1 MAFHSTKL
9 KVHHQPFRL
18 LKRCI
23 VWRGFRRCQTQRGW
37 YCENDQ
43 IAFQQPTNFQRP
55 KAKTFVLNHYQH
67 LLPFTNLNNDIVR
80 TSFIHSFPSRKF
92 SDSLLKINQTR
103 NSLLTCVCDDI
114 IHSFSLPMAKHS
126 LLVNPFRKHLHL
138 GWKLNFD
145 FGVNQL
151 SHLCHRWMNL
161 KCLKHAAF
169 PRDIQNEFL

>member
-103 NSLLTCVCDDI
+103 NSLLTCVFDDI
-114 IHSFSLPMAKHS
+114 IHSFIPITKVFRFFTLNKSNKETHC
-126 LLVNPFRKHLHL
+126 LLVFVMTSFIHFRYLWQNIPF
-138 GWKLNFD
+138 W
-145 FGVNQL
+145 
-151 SHLCHRWMNL
+151 
-161 KCLKHAAF
+161 
-169 PRDIQNEFL
+169 